1 MDRVGARRG
10 PGRTASG
17 ASKAGG
23 ESAAYDASIQANMD
37 KRVKDVADV
46 KAKGRKKALG
56 RMA

>member
-1 MDRVGARRG
+1 MDQVGARRG

-37 KRVKDVADV
+37 KRVKEADV